1 MHRKSVLTIF
11 TALVLLVA
19 GACDFNPSSPFQ
31 GFDEGQ
37 GGATL
42 NGRFNGS
49 ATSSVSGL
57 RAQSALASAGELFAV
72 IYDAQNVEIA
82 RVKVENGTFTLRGL
96 PEAFTLVFVDASGAP
111 VSERMSFAGVKPNQE
126 VDIVVEMVGGEVVLV
141 EEKRTGID
149 HDDLEIEGTARNIVV
164 GADSMTGSLEVNG
177 YRVVTATGQTS
188 IRKGNRSLT
197 LRDLRSGDRVH
208 VRGVRQSNGD
218 VFAYEIKL
226 QEPEEDEPTSSDKVT
241 LCHVPPGNPSNA
253 KTLTVDASAVPAH
266 LAHGDY
272 LGACK

>member
-1 MHRKSVLTIF
+1 MNRSSVLTVLA
-11 TALVLLVA
+11 ALVLLVV
-19 GACDFNPSSPFQ
+19 GACDFNPSSPFP

-49 ATSSVSGL
+49 ATSSVSTL
-57 RAQSALASAGELFAV
+57 RAQSAFASAGELFAV

-96 PEAFTLVFVDASGAP
+96 PEAFTLVFVDASGVP

-149 HDDLEIEGTARNIVV
+149 HDDLEIEGTARDIVV
-164 GADSMTGSLEVNG
+164 GSHPMTGSLEVNG
-177 YRVVTATGQTS
+177 YRVVTRVGETS

-197 LRDLRSGDRVH
+197 LEDLRSGDQVH
-208 VRGVRQSNGD
+208 VRGVRQSNGEI
-218 VFAYEIKL
+218 FAYEIKL
-226 QEPEEDEPTSSDKVT
+226 QDPEEEERTDDKVT
-241 LCHVPPGNPSNA
+241 LCHIPPGNPS
-253 KTLTVDASAVPAH
+253 KKQTITVGASAVPAH

>member
-1 MHRKSVLTIF
+1 MNRNSVLTGL

-49 ATSSVSGL
+49 ATSSASTL
-57 RAQSALASAGELFAV
+57 RAQSAFASADELFAV

-82 RVKVENGTFTLRGL
+82 RVKVENGAFTLRGL
-96 PEAFTLVFVDASGAP
+96 PEAFTLVFVDASGTP

-164 GADSMTGSLEVNG
+164 GSHPMTGSLEVNG
-177 YRVVTATGQTS
+177 YRVVTRVGETS

-197 LRDLRSGDRVH
+197 LEDLRSGDQVH
-208 VRGVRQSNGD
+208 VRGVRQSNGEI
-218 VFAYEIKL
+218 FAYEIKL
-226 QEPEEDEPTSSDKVT
+226 QDPEEEETTDDKVT
-241 LCHVPPGNPSNA
+241 LCHIPPGNPS
-253 KTLTVDASAVPAH
+253 KKQTITVGASAVPAH